1 MAHDLVWLFL
11 SGGLGVFGGPGVLG
25 VFGFLIGG
33 GVRSCRGR
41 GVAGKMV
48 VQDGSSWGQVGA
60 KLGSS
65 WGQVGPS

>member
-11 SGGLGVFGGPGVLG
+11 SGGLGALGGLGVLG
-25 VFGFLIGG
+25 VLGFFIG

-48 VQDGSSWGQVGA
+48 VQDGSSWGQVGT
-60 KLGSS
+60 KLG
-65 WGQVGPS
+65 PS